1 MNNNLKGGF
10 YGCVAAVS
18 YGMNP
23 LCALRLYQDGLT
35 VPSVLTYRF
44 AIGTLILGL
53 LMLGR
58 RQSFA
63 LTRREGGVLLV
74 LGALFAGSS
83 LSFFISFN
91 YMAAGIAATLVF
103 AYPVMVA
110 IIMAVFFRE
119 RLKAA
124 AVAAI
129 IMTVAGIGL
138 LFRGDGDTAIAPVGI
153 AVIMFSALTYALY
166 IVVVNRSQLVM
177 SSVKLT
183 FYAMLV
189 CLACVAIY
197 ATWSGEPIQWLT
209 TPREWFFAT
218 FLGLVPTVISLVTMA
233 MAIRCIGSTPTAIM
247 GALEPV
253 TAIVIGVCLFGEA
266 VTPRLLVGIALIL
279 LAVTLIVGGNHV
291 PRPARVW
298 RVVRHGR
305 LVRKLWRWRV

>member
-63 LTRREGGVLLV
+63 LTRREGGVLLA

-119 RLKAA
+119 RLKAV

-197 ATWSGEPIQWLT
+197 AAWSGEPVQCLT

-247 GALEPV
+247 GALEPM